1 MIAASLVAGAGFLG
15 ACGDDDDTPPPPP
28 PPPPADAGTDLGT
41 DGGGDVDGGGG
52 GDTAQIRIVHASPNT
67 PGVDVYA
74 GDATTP
80 AVDNLTYQNVT
91 DYLTLPAGTYTFKI
105 RADGTA
111 PTSDPALT
119 VSDFVLEAGDKYTIV
134 AAGSLTS
141 TDAADRLRVLPLKEG
156 FGALASGQGRVR
168 MVHACYNAPTV
179 GVDVGNDGTVE
190 IAAIERF
197 ADTGAEGV
205 SLPVGPAQVGV
216 VTTGASPTT
225 ISSFS
230 AGVAPTE
237 IFVIATGDATA
248 HPSSDKAFGIL
259 AVTPDGFL
267 SFIKQNPRVYAL
279 HGSPD
284 APAVDIFAGTAELV
298 GGIEYGQL
306 RGPLQVPPG
315 DYTLDFFAAAAGTT
329 RPSGAPAASD
339 TVTGLTAGGVF
350 LAMANGFLAPVTGEP
365 AFEVLALADGFV
377 RDDSANVRLR
387 VVHGSPSAPAVTVG
401 AVTGDAITTT
411 LAGNVAYGASTDAAG
426 ISLPPTTYTVGF
438 AAGATTTPVLARFT
452 APLTTANTRF
462 FAIAHG
468 HFGTP
473 VAGRE
478 GFGVWAID
486 ASNPGAWAAIEL
498 PPVPAP

>member
-1 MIAASLVAGAGFLG
+1 
-15 ACGDDDDTPPPPP
+15 
-28 PPPPADAGTDLGT
+28 
-41 DGGGDVDGGGG
+41 
-52 GDTAQIRIVHASPNT
+52 
-67 PGVDVYA
+67 
-74 GDATTP
+74 
-80 AVDNLTYQNVT
+80 
-91 DYLTLPAGTYTFKI
+91 
-105 RADGTA
+105 
-111 PTSDPALT
+111 
-119 VSDFVLEAGDKYTIV
+119 
-134 AAGSLTS
+134 
-141 TDAADRLRVLPLKEG
+141 
-156 FGALASGQGRVR
+156 

-179 GVDVGNDGTVE
+179 GVDVGNDGSVE

-205 SLPVGPAQVGV
+205 ALPVGAAQVGV

-259 AVTPDGFL
+259 AVTPAGFL

-284 APAVDIFAGTAELV
+284 APAVDIFAGAAELV
-298 GGIEYGQL
+298 GDISYGEL
-306 RGPLQVPPG
+306 AGPLQVPPG
-315 DYTLDFFAAAAGTT
+315 DYTLDFFATAAGTA

-339 TVTGLTAGGVF
+339 TVAGLAAGNVY
-350 LAMANGFLAPVTGEP
+350 LAMANGFLAPVMGEP
-365 AFEVLALADGFV
+365 AFEVLALADGFD
-377 RDDSANVRLR
+377 RADSANVRLR

-411 LAGNVAYGASTDAAG
+411 LASNVAYGASTDAAG
-426 ISLPPTTYTVGF
+426 ISLPATTYTVGF

-468 HFGTP
+468 DFPGM
-473 VAGRE
+473 VAGRQP
-478 GFGVWAID
+478 FGVWAID
-486 ASNPGAWAAIEL
+486 ASNPLAWAAISL
-498 PPVPAP
+498 PAVPVP